1 MRNSAVIRLGLLAL
15 LLAFL
20 IVPQRFEPVFAPFTE
35 RGAPAIYTQTSLV
48 SLTLNHLALV
58 AVAIFAASVIAI
70 ALAVLVTR
78 PAGREFLPLSRAI
91 ANIGQTF
98 PPIAVLALAVPA
110 MGFGNGPT
118 LVALFLYGLL
128 PIFENTMTGLSN
140 LPPNVQEAARG
151 TGMSS
156 RQRLFQV
163 ELPLAMPVI
172 LGGIRLSTV
181 IAISTATIGS
191 TVAARTL
198 GEVIIAGLLSSNIA
212 FILQGGLV
220 VGAIA
225 VLVHDGFTLIER
237 SLSQRTG
244 QRR

>member
-1 MRNSAVIRLGLLAL
+1 MSMAILIRLAMLAL
-15 LLAFL
+15 LAVFL
-20 IVPQRFEPVFAPFTE
+20 VQPEVFAPFFALFTT
-35 RGAPAIYTQTSLV
+35 RGAPPIYVQSDLLSLA
-48 SLTLNHLALV
+48 LNHMAIV
-58 AVAIFAASVIAI
+58 VTAVLGATVIAVG
-70 ALAVLVTR
+70 LAVLVTR
-78 PAGREFLPLSRAI
+78 PNWSEFLPLSRAL

-140 LPPNVQEAARG
+140 LPPTVQEAARG
-151 TGMSS
+151 MGMSD
-156 RQRLFQV
+156 RQRLWQV

-172 LGGIRLSTV
+172 LGGVRLSTV

-198 GEVIIAGLLSSNIA
+198 GEVIIAGLLSNNIA

-225 VLVHDGFTLIER
+225 VLVHDGFVALER
-237 SLSQRTG
+237 RMSRRAG
-244 QRR
+244 QG